1 MFAKVVKSTV
11 IWVSESIQWETKV
24 FFMESNVVFLSE
36 VRNAM
41 SQALWQK
48 KPIKYPLWYK
58 LLTGPGQVVRFTKNS
73 YEMIPFSESK
83 TSTKFLQILQTEIQ
97 KFLDDLLH
105 YNGHFTIPWNY
116 RRGVVNNSE
125 VTEMMLVGHMTMTM
139 WQI

>member
-1 MFAKVVKSTV
+1 
-11 IWVSESIQWETKV
+11 
-24 FFMESNVVFLSE
+24 MESNVVFLSE

-97 KFLDDLLH
+97 SSWMIYYITMDTLLSH
-105 YNGHFTIPWNY
+105 ETTGEELWTT
-116 RRGVVNNSE
+116 VK
-125 VTEMMLVGHMTMTM
+125 
-139 WQI
+139 WQKWCW